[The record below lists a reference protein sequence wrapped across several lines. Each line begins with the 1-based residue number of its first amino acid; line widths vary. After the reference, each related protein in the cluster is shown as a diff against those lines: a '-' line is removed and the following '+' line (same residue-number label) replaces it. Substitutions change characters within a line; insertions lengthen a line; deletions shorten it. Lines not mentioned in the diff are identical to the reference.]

1 LGQGIKF
8 RPFFLYGSLTIKFY
22 FLGITLILFVGNMK
36 TRDVF
41 LCDAILK
48 KRSLFRLDVYQRKS
62 NVDHNYILMMVVKAI
77 ILFSNVSNQP
87 TNKKHREIETF
98 YIVWG
103 EI

>member
-1 LGQGIKF
+1 
-8 RPFFLYGSLTIKFY
+8 
-22 FLGITLILFVGNMK
+22 MK